1 MYLALYAGEAARA
14 GLRAAAST
22 ALAAALLPGDSD
34 GAQHVPLL
42 AVDAPHAR
50 RTQEGAALADAQR
63 LQEEVLVHLRARH
76 VDLLLADV
84 VQRQRRRCLVRLQYA
99 MFSQLERPKVKVK
112 GQSELKAP
120 QLHCNS
126 ICDI

>member
-50 RTQEGAALADAQR
+50 
-63 LQEEVLVHLRARH
+63 
-76 VDLLLADV
+76 
-84 VQRQRRRCLVRLQYA
+84 
-99 MFSQLERPKVKVK
+99 
-112 GQSELKAP
+112 
-120 QLHCNS
+120 
-126 ICDI
+126 